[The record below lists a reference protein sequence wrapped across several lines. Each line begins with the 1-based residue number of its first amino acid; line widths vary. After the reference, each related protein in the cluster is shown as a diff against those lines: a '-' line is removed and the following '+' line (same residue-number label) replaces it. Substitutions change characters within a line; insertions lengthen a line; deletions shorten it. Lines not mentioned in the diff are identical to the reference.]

1 MAIRLQVL
9 PVRLFIRR
17 SVRYL
22 LVSRGFIIVETLAV
36 LAALSFVL
44 TGSRLVRIDRFGD
57 RADILA
63 AIAVTVL
70 VIALLRAVNR
80 RAMVAIDRRFFREAY
95 DVQVILTE
103 LSEAVR
109 TYPKIEQ
116 LIEVVATKITDALH
130 PENVVIFLEDESSG
144 DLIAESLS
152 GNAAPGTGR
161 HALASTLLLRH
172 DTSVIHKIA
181 ELSSPNAIEI
191 KEWGEPAEPLATTSI
206 QGSSV
211 RERQTLRR
219 IRSALLVP
227 ITSNGHL
234 YGIISLGPRL
244 GDLPYSNEDR
254 QLLLTVASQ
263 MAISIENA
271 RLIRRMTEEAR
282 LQREVEMAAEVQRRL
297 FPAGTLEDG
306 TLELFGI
313 CLPARGVG
321 GDYYDYFEVSDRLM
335 GIAIADV
342 AGKGI
347 SAALQMSSI
356 QALLR
361 CQMSSEATHL
371 TDIVSSMNRVLQRTT
386 VEGSYATFFLAE
398 INEVTRVM
406 TYVNAG
412 HNPPLLVRGAV
423 VQPARERPRLPGQTS
438 RRWSGN
444 AAVDESVIAAGG
456 VEENPAITLLTTGGP
471 IIGTFLDG
479 PYEQESIEMERG
491 DLLVAYTDGVT
502 EAMNPEDVEFG
513 EARLRAIIVESLS
526 LTAHE
531 LADRII
537 AKVREWQGDAPQHD
551 DITLIVLRVK

>member
-9 PVRLFIRR
+9 PVKLFIRR

-63 AIAVTVL
+63 AIAVTAL

-95 DVQVILTE
+95 NVQVILTE

-109 TYPKIEQ
+109 AYPKIEQ
-116 LIEVVATKITDALH
+116 LIEVAATKITEALH
-130 PENVVIFLEDESSG
+130 PENIVIFLEDESSG
-144 DLIAESLS
+144 DLIAESLP

-161 HALASTLLLRH
+161 HALATTLLLRH
-172 DTSVIHKIA
+172 DASVIHRIA
-181 ELSSPNAIEI
+181 ELSPPNTIEI
-191 KEWGEPAEPLATTSI
+191 REWSELVDPLAATGI
-206 QGSSV
+206 KGSSV

-219 IRSALLVP
+219 IRSALLIP

-244 GDLPYSNEDR
+244 GDLPYSNEDK
-254 QLLLTVASQ
+254 QLLLTVAGQ
-263 MAISIENA
+263 MATTIENA

-297 FPAGTLEDG
+297 FPAGALEDG
-306 TLELFGI
+306 TLQLFGT

-398 INEVTRVM
+398 INEATRVM

-412 HNPPLLVRGAV
+412 HNPPLLVRGAA
-423 VQPARERPRLPGQTS
+423 VQPAIGRPRLHGQAS
-438 RRWSGN
+438 RRSSGN
-444 AAVDESVIAAGG
+444 APFDESVIAVGG

-471 IIGTFLDG
+471 VIGTFLDG
-479 PYEQESIEMERG
+479 PYEQESIQMERG

-502 EAMNPEDVEFG
+502 EAMNAEDVEFG
-513 EARLRAIIVESLS
+513 EARLRSIIVESLS
-526 LTAHE
+526 LTARE

-537 AKVREWQGDAPQHD
+537 ANVREWQGDAPQHD

>member
-1 MAIRLQVL
+1 LQVL

-22 LVSRGFIIVETLAV
+22 LVSRGFIIVETLVV
-36 LAALSFVL
+36 LAALSFAL
-44 TGSRLVRIDRFGD
+44 TGSRLVRIDHFGD

-63 AIAVTVL
+63 SIAVTVL
-70 VIALLRAVNR
+70 VIVLLRAVNR
-80 RAMVAIDRRFFREAY
+80 RVMVAIDRRFFREVY
-95 DVQVILTE
+95 DGQVILTE

-116 LIEVVATKITDALH
+116 LIEVVTTKITDALH
-130 PENVVIFLEDESSG
+130 PENVVIFLEDASSG

-152 GNAAPGTGR
+152 GNATLGTGGQ
-161 HALASTLLLRH
+161 ALASTLLLRR
-172 DTSVIHKIA
+172 DTSVIHRLA
-181 ELSSPNAIEI
+181 ELLSPKAIEI
-191 KEWGEPAEPLATTSI
+191 KEWDEPAEPPAKATI
-206 QGSSV
+206 QGPSV
-211 RERQTLRR
+211 QTLWR
-219 IRSALLVP
+219 IRPALLIP

-234 YGIISLGPRL
+234 YGIISLGERL
-244 GDLPYSNEDR
+244 GDLPYSNEDK

-263 MAISIENA
+263 MATAIENA

-282 LQREVEMAAEVQRRL
+282 LQREVEMATEVQRRL
-297 FPAGTLEDG
+297 FPAGALEDG

-321 GDYYDYFEVSDRLM
+321 GDYYDYFVVSDRLM

-347 SAALQMSSI
+347 AAALRMSSI

-361 CQMSSEATHL
+361 CQMSSEERRL

-398 INEVTRVM
+398 INEATRVM

-412 HNPPLLVRGAV
+412 HNPPLLVRGTA
-423 VQPARERPRLPGQTS
+423 VQPARERSRLYGQTS
-438 RRWSGN
+438 RRLSGK
-444 AAVDESVIAAGG
+444 AAVDESDIAVAD
-456 VEENPAITLLTTGGP
+456 VEENPTITLLTTGGP

-479 PYEQESIEMERG
+479 PYEQESIQMERG
-491 DLLVAYTDGVT
+491 DLLVVYTDGVT

-513 EARLRAIIVESLS
+513 EARLRAIIVESWS
-526 LTAHE
+526 LTARE
-531 LADRII
+531 LTDRII

>member
-1 MAIRLQVL
+1 LQVP

-44 TGSRLVRIDRFGD
+44 TGSRLVHIDRFGD

-80 RAMVAIDRRFFREAY
+80 RAMVSIDRRFFREAY
-95 DVQVILTE
+95 NVQVILTE

-109 TYPKIEQ
+109 TYPKLEQ

-130 PENVVIFLEDESSG
+130 PENVVIFLEDETSG

-152 GNAAPGTGR
+152 GNAAPGTGG

-172 DTSVIHKIA
+172 GATVIHRMA
-181 ELSSPNAIEI
+181 ERSSPIAIEI
-191 KEWGEPAEPLATTSI
+191 KEWGEPADSLATTSI
-206 QGSSV
+206 RGSSV
-211 RERQTLRR
+211 QRLRR
-219 IRSALLVP
+219 IRPALLIP

-244 GDLPYSNEDR
+244 GDLPYSNEDK
-254 QLLLTVASQ
+254 QLLLTVAGQ
-263 MAISIENA
+263 MATTIENA
-271 RLIRRMTEEAR
+271 RLIRRMTEDAR

-297 FPAGTLEDG
+297 FPAGALEDG
-306 TLELFGI
+306 SLELFGI

-361 CQMSSEATHL
+361 CQMSSESTHL

-398 INEVTRVM
+398 INEATRVI

-412 HNPPLLVRGAV
+412 HNPPLLVRGAAA
-423 VQPARERPRLPGQTS
+423 QPAIERPRLHRQTS
-438 RRWSGN
+438 RPSGN
-444 AAVDESVIAAGG
+444 AAVDESGIAVGG

-479 PYEQESIEMERG
+479 PYEQESIQMERG
-491 DLLVAYTDGVT
+491 DVLVAYTDGVT

-526 LTAHE
+526 LTARQ